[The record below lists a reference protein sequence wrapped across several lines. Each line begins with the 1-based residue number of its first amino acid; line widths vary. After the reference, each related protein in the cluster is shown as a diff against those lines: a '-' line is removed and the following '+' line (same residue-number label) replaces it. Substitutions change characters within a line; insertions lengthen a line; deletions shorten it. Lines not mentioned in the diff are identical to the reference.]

1 MTDQP
6 YRRAGRETGQCTRR
20 VRAFVVVVARCYVAA
35 MARSRAVDR
44 GLPVVPVLVVA
55 LLGSIGWGWYTGGR
69 VPARIPATVIR
80 SVDGDT
86 VLARLL
92 DGRVEKVRLLG
103 VDTPEV
109 VDPRK
114 PVQCFGHEASAYTAS
129 RLVGR
134 AVTLELDAEP
144 RDKYGRLLAY
154 VLVDGH
160 RFDDEL
166 LARGYARL
174 LVIPPNGAH
183 ARAMLRAE
191 LDARAARRGLWGAC

>member
-1 MTDQP
+1 
-6 YRRAGRETGQCTRR
+6 
-20 VRAFVVVVARCYVAA
+20 

-44 GLPVVPVLVVA
+44 GLPVLPVLVAA
-55 LLGSIGWGWYTGGR
+55 LLGSIGWGWITGGR
-69 VPARIPATVIR
+69 ITARISATVIED
-80 SVDGDT
+80 VDGDT
-86 VLARLL
+86 VLARLHR
-92 DGRVEKVRLLG
+92 GRVEKVRILG
-103 VDTPEV
+103 VDTPET

-114 PVQCFGHEASAYTAS
+114 PVQCFGHEASAYTAA

-134 AVTLELDAEP
+134 PVTLELDAEA

-183 ARAMLRAE
+183 ARAMLQAE
-191 LDARAARRGLWGAC
+191 LDARADRRGLWGAC